1 MTFVDAE
8 GVIRVA
14 AMEIK
19 GGGRNVGG
27 LAKVAD
33 AEVEAAMSKGGVE
46 GGMDGMFVFG
56 VAFVKTAAEIGR
68 VERLRLGIASLGQGV
83 GDRSAS

>member
-1 MTFVDAE
+1 MTFVNTE

-27 LAKVAD
+27 LTKVAD
-33 AEVEAAMSKGGVE
+33 AEVEAVMGEGGVE
-46 GGMDGMFVFG
+46 SGMDGMFVFG
-56 VAFVKTAAEIGR
+56 VAFVKATAGGGGNREGGE
-68 VERLRLGIASLGQGV
+68 VEV
-83 GDRSAS
+83 GHS

>member
-1 MTFVDAE
+1 MTLVNTE
-8 GVIRVA
+8 GVIGVA
-14 AMEIK
+14 AMEIT
-19 GGGRNVGG
+19 GGGRNVGL

-56 VAFVKTAAEIGR
+56 VAFVKTTAGGGGIREGGE
-68 VERLRLGIASLGQGV
+68 VEV
-83 GDRSAS
+83 GHS

>member
-1 MTFVDAE
+1 MAFVNAE

-14 AMEIK
+14 AMKIK

-33 AEVEAAMSKGGVE
+33 AEVEAAMGKSGVE
-46 GGMDGMFVFG
+46 SGMDGLFVFG
-56 VAFVKTAAEIGR
+56 VAFVKTTAGGGGNREGGE
-68 VERLRLGIASLGQGV
+68 VEV
-83 GDRSAS
+83 GHS